1 MHIYKDAH
9 CWIFWYLNG
18 DCSQQIICGCLGY
31 WKLLCIMAALC
42 DKMAQNDFFILYIFL
57 GQGGFFGFFFFFGGG
72 GGGGVELVKLLELF
86 NGNRLD
92 TRVGTFKPSF

>member
-1 MHIYKDAH
+1 VHIYKDAH

-57 GQGGFFGFFFFFGGG
+57 GQVFFCFVVVVL

-92 TRVGTFKPSF
+92 TSVGAFKPSF